1 MMCPWVTKGT
11 GFVKYVLQNVEKR
24 HEMLVYLTRDYII
37 ETREINLRT
46 NMCHLRALGLQN
58 MCFRSVSVCFGLFG
72 LETAKRLQETAFTL
86 CFP

>member
-58 MCFRSVSVCFGLFG
+58 LYSKVWRNNVFEVPEAQRGRSF
-72 LETAKRLQETAFTL
+72 
-86 CFP
+86 